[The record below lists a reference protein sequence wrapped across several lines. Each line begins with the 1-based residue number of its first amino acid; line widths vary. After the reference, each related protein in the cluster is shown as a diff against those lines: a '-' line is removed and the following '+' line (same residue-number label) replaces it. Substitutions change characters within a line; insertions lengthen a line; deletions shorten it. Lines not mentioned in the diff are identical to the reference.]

1 MSDTF
6 EALRVL
12 VAEQFHHDPMDLAPE
27 TTLESLGIDS
37 LAQIELMFDLEDR
50 FDVRFGDH
58 KDPLKDLQAVVAL
71 IDAAKLD
78 TAAK

>member
-6 EALRVL
+6 ETLRVL
-12 VAEQFHHDPMDLAPE
+12 IAEQFQQDANNLTPE

-58 KDPLKDLQAVVAL
+58 KEPLKDLQAVVAL
-71 IDAAKLD
+71 IDAAKLEN
-78 TAAK
+78 AAK